1 MLHDMF
7 SQGEEMAKAIE
18 QIKSL
23 TVGHVGLGL
32 RGNTSGSPHQQVHDG
47 DTINVRA
54 LGNFDIRF
62 LGIDAPEISFTLPG
76 GGTFISLSNPRWEN
90 YLSDPFATDLGPFQP
105 ELTAGLRAYLQA
117 HSDPG
122 TATNHAELAVA
133 AKNALAGEIIKDMET
148 LGANNDNFKFFL
160 AFAFEIMD
168 RYGRL
173 LCYLNRDQP
182 DPNTP
187 EPRPRSYNERLLST
201 ARVMPYFIWPNVDPF
216 RQHNSISDAVI
227 PPGKANTLVSGNN
240 ALAQARKAVSLARQQ
255 QIGIFDATN
264 PLRLAPFE
272 VRFLARRSAPDR
284 WVIDLGKNDDVLIQ
298 PQNYY
303 TLTNVEDR
311 LFIPEEYVPLFVE
324 KGWRRQA

>member
-1 MLHDMF
+1 M
-7 SQGEEMAKAIE
+7 SKAIE
-18 QIKSL
+18 QIQFL

-32 RGNTSGSPHQQVHDG
+32 RGDTPGSPRQQVHDG

-76 GGTFISLSNPRWEN
+76 GETFISLSDPRWEN
-90 YLSDPFATDLGPFQP
+90 YLSDPFAPGLGSFQP
-105 ELTAGLRAYLQA
+105 DLTAGLRAYLQA
-117 HSDPG
+117 HIGPG
-122 TATNHAELAVA
+122 TAINHAELAVA
-133 AKNALAGEIIKDMET
+133 AKNALAEETSKDMET
-148 LGANNDNFKFFL
+148 LGTNNDDFKFFL

-173 LCYLNRDQP
+173 LCYINRDQP
-182 DPNTP
+182 DQNTP
-187 EPRPRSYNERLLST
+187 EPRPRSYNERLLYR
-201 ARVMPYFIWPNVDPF
+201 AKVLPYFIWPNTDPF
-216 RQHNSISDAVI
+216 RQHSSIADAVI
-227 PPGKANTLVSGNN
+227 PRGKANQLASGDN
-240 ALAQARKAVSLARQQ
+240 ALAAARKAVSTARQQ
-255 QIGIFDATN
+255 QIGIFDATK

-284 WVIDLGKNDDVLIQ
+284 WIIDLSKNDDVLIQ

-303 TLTNVEDR
+303 TIANVEDR

-324 KGWRRQA
+324 KGWQRQA